1 MIYKSNNA
9 TGNILYW
16 IFPSTIQNVKRHK
29 DTYKYLYLYS
39 YRRRDILFVM
49 RRKPY
54 LRCFYRG
61 FGGI

>member
-39 YRRRDILFVM
+39 YSRRDILFVM

-54 LRCFYRG
+54 LRCF
-61 FGGI
+61 